1 MEYWAMNLQQLRYIC
16 EIAQRGLNISL
27 AAKALNTSQSGISKQ
42 IKRLEQELG
51 LEIFERSRNRI
62 SGLTPSGQKVVALA
76 QEAMGRINDIR
87 SISSTTEGE
96 DSGTLTVAISH
107 TQARYVLPETLGLF
121 TRRHPNVTLTLR
133 HANPRQIAEMLQ
145 AGEADLGVTTESDRT
160 LRNLAFLT
168 CRRFERVLIVP
179 DGHPL
184 LAVNDVTLADIA
196 HYPLVAYEQAFTGR
210 RLVERAF
217 EQAGLSPKVALS
229 AIDADVIKACVERGL
244 GVAILSEVT
253 FDAARDVGLRAIRL
267 GALVAPSITSIAV
280 RHRRLRGYEYDFI
293 AMCSPEW
300 TRARVDGVLSRREEP
315 L

>member
-1 MEYWAMNLQQLRYIC
+1 MNLQQLRYIC

-42 IKRLEQELG
+42 IKLLEQELG

-62 SGLTPSGQKVVALA
+62 AGITASGQKVVALA
-76 QEAMGRINDIR
+76 QEVMGRLNDIR
-87 SISSTTEGE
+87 SVSTASESE
-96 DSGTLTVAISH
+96 DSGSLAVAISH
-107 TQARYVLPETLGLF
+107 TQARYVLPEALGLF
-121 TRRHPNVTLTLR
+121 TGRYPNVTLTLR
-133 HANPRQIAEMLQ
+133 HANPRQIAEMLM
-145 AGEADLGVTTESDRT
+145 AGEADLGVTTENDKSIRG
-160 LRNLAFLT
+160 LAFLP

-179 DGHPL
+179 EGHAL
-184 LAVNDVTLADIA
+184 LAVRDLTLADIA
-196 HYPLVAYEQAFTGR
+196 RYPLVAYEQAFTGR

-217 EQAGLSPKVALS
+217 GQAGLSPKVALS

-253 FDAARDVGLRAIRL
+253 FDPARDAGLRAIPL

-293 AMCSPEW
+293 AMCSSEW
-300 TRARVDGVLSRREEP
+300 TRARIDGVLSRRDVSDRGSAP
-315 L
+315 